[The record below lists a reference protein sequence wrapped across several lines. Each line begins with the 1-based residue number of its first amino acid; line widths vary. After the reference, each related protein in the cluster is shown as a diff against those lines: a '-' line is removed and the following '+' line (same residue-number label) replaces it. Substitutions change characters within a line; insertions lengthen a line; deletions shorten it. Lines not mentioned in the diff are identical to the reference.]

1 MHRRDVVVDGIART
15 ARVDRPLVDDVLVPV
30 LRDVAAGAGGR
41 RRFVFLAAPPATGKS
56 TLAAV
61 LAREAG
67 LPLDVIGIDGFH
79 HPHHYLQSHTTER
92 DGARVPLASVKG
104 APETY
109 DVAALDR
116 HLRDGA
122 TRVLTWPTYD
132 RTLHDVVPAGRRIGA
147 DLVLVEGNW
156 LLLGEPGWRD
166 LAEHA
171 AFSIFIDAAP
181 DLLAQ
186 RLVER
191 KIRGGTDPAAAREFV
206 ARSDLPNVERVLART
221 DRSRVDLTL
230 HLNPDGTIDRG
241 ESR

>member
-181 DLLAQ
+181 TCWRSASSSA
-186 RLVER
+186 RS
-191 KIRGGTDPAAAREFV
+191 AAARTRPRRGSSSRAATCRTSSGSWHAPT
-206 ARSDLPNVERVLART
+206 ARAST
-221 DRSRVDLTL
+221 
-230 HLNPDGTIDRG
+230 
-241 ESR
+241 